1 MKTDIN
7 TDNIQKWAGT
17 LVNPHRTMMV
27 AEGRIIR
34 GGPHPYFPVCG
45 EVWED
50 MPEADSMAKL
60 WAGSMEMFRVLAAI
74 RSVCRD
80 AANATPQEHQALLT
94 MIIARVSDALPV
106 PTNAEQNAADAGT
119 PLPEDAEPPAIYK
132 DMADMAAGLKL
143 RWRADMRAI
152 ARWQAATGKVM
163 TWPDCTDPCV
173 WLMERLDAQDLSA
186 GARVKSPGPMPFLEP
201 GAEPDGWEI
210 DGSGAPG
217 HSLMWKAIQVWAVC
231 QNRTGVTIGEAAA
244 VFNMPL
250 SMIAAAITKTNGP
263 FMFLR
268 GPADDPNTTIEHD
281 GE

>member
-7 TDNIQKWAGT
+7 TANIQKWATT
-17 LVNPHRTMMV
+17 LANTHRTMMV

-45 EVWED
+45 EVRED

-60 WAGSMEMFRVLAAI
+60 WAGSMEMFRTLAAI

-80 AANATPQEHQALLT
+80 AAGATPQEHQALLT
-94 MIIARVSDALPV
+94 MIIAQVSDALPV

-119 PLPEDAEPPAIYK
+119 PLPEDSDPPAIYK
-132 DMADMAAGLKL
+132 DMAEMAAGFML

-152 ARWQAATGKVM
+152 ARWQAATGRVM
-163 TWPDCTDPCV
+163 TWPDHADLCV
-173 WLMERLDAQDLSA
+173 WLMEQLDAKDATS
-186 GARVKSPGPMPFLEP
+186 GARWKSPGAMPFLTLGP
-201 GAEPDGWEI
+201 EPDGWDV
-210 DGSGAPG
+210 DGAGGPG
-217 HSLMWKAIQVWAVC
+217 YSLLWKAIQVWAVC
-231 QNRTGVTIGEAAA
+231 QGRVGVTIGEAAA

-250 SMIAAAITKTNGP
+250 SMVAQAITETNSP
-263 FMFLR
+263 FMFLG
-268 GPADDPNTTIEHD
+268 GPADDPKTTIEHD